1 MSWRNGSISPGERRR
16 PRASPHAERVAAAEI
31 VSIPRSLQ
39 ASFDRTIA
47 WRSALAF
54 NAPKWD
60 TVSYSGRGRPSDA
73 RFLQRMGQPK
83 HPSFFAPYAARIVGP
98 E

>member
-1 MSWRNGSISPGERRR
+1 MEKRADLFRGGE
-16 PRASPHAERVAAAEI
+16 PSRASPHAERVAAAEI

-39 ASFDRTIA
+39 ASFERTIA
-47 WRSALAF
+47 WRSEMAF
-54 NAPKWD
+54 NAPKCE
-60 TVSYSGRGRPSDA
+60 TVSYSGKERPSDA

-83 HPSFFAPYAARIVGP
+83 QPSFFAPYAARIVGP